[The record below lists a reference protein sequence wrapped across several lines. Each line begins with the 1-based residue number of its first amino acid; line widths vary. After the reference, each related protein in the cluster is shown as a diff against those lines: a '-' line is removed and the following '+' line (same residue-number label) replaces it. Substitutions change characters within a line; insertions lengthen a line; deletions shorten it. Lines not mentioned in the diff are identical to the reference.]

1 MSHPATGSQERG
13 SRIIVIVPDEP
24 GSLAKVT
31 QVLGEADIN
40 IESIDG
46 RTVGELGVL
55 TLRTNDDDAALHALF
70 EADLKAVTSDAIVF
84 HLPDRPGA
92 LAGVSQLFGSRQVN
106 VRTIHIV
113 YRLAGH
119 AIVAVTTDDDD
130 KARSLLDRDS
140 LL

>member
-1 MSHPATGSQERG
+1 MSQSHSDDASPDR
-13 SRIIVIVPDEP
+13 RIIVTVPDEP

-31 QVLGEADIN
+31 EVLGEAEIN

-46 RTVGELGVL
+46 RVVGELGVI
-55 TLRTNDDDAALHALF
+55 TLQTSDDDAALHALL
-70 EADLKAVTSDAIVF
+70 EADLKAVTSDAVVF

-92 LAGVSQLFGSRQVN
+92 LAGVARLLGDHGLN

-113 YRLAGH
+113 RRLAGH
-119 AIVAVTTDDDD
+119 AVIAVTTDNDDL
-130 KARSLLDRDS
+130 AISLLDSDS